1 MEIKINHIINSIL
14 YPVSILIIIYYIFHW
29 INNNNK
35 LKNVLQEE
43 YQQMENKDNNPYINQ
58 NIYNQF
64 NEKNNLDRIK
74 SKNNNNK
81 DNNDD
86 NNNKDNNNDNNNESF
101 VDVFCKEPEDVNKK
115 INEYIDE
122 YSGKVKELTHELGTI
137 NNPLVNRLNTEKCDT
152 YFKDR
157 YNLKNLGHY
166 NEDDNDEYET
176 YDLNAKKEKIE
187 NLNYPKRKD
196 LHIYGKYKWDT
207 KDKKRMNSFID
218 KIKESNIDNFN
229 NVKWYNEIEKDL
241 ELPKDFNTSTT
252 NDEIIDSRV
261 RSPMDI
267 RTDYI
272 PYFYN
277 CQRPYYECHTRNKPI
292 DLQDKKPYNINMDNI
307 RQELNIEEDY
317 SKLSKEE
324 VSKLNST
331 TNILKN
337 NISPYNLD
345 DNLKMSKLN

>member
-1 MEIKINHIINSIL
+1 MDIKINHIINSIL
-14 YPVSILIIIYYIFHW
+14 YPISIIILIYYIFHW
-29 INNNNK
+29 MNNNNK

-43 YQQMENKDNNPYINQ
+43 YQQMVNKYNNPYINQ
-58 NIYNQF
+58 NIYNKL
-64 NEKNNLDRIK
+64 NKKNNLNGIK
-74 SKNNNNK
+74 SKNNNN
-81 DNNDD
+81 N
-86 NNNKDNNNDNNNESF
+86 NNNDSF
-101 VDVFCKEPEDVNKK
+101 VDVFCKDPKDVNTK

-122 YSGKVKELTHELGTI
+122 HSGKVKELTYELGTI

-157 YNLKNLGHY
+157 YNLNNLGHY
-166 NEDDNDEYET
+166 NEDDNDEYEI
-176 YDLNAKKEKIE
+176 YDLNSEKDKIQ

-218 KIKESNIDNFN
+218 NIKESNIDNFN

-241 ELPKDFNTSTT
+241 ELPKDFNKSTT
-252 NDEIIDSRV
+252 NNEIIDSRV
-261 RSPMDI
+261 RTPMDI

-277 CQRPYYECHTRNKPI
+277 CQRPYYECHTRIKPK
-292 DLQDKKPYNINMDNI
+292 DLKDKNPYNINIDNM
-307 RQELNIEEDY
+307 RQELNLEEDY
-317 SKLSKEE
+317 SKLSMEE
-324 VSKLNST
+324 RNKLNTT

-337 NISPYNLD
+337 KISPYNLD

>member
-1 MEIKINHIINSIL
+1 MEIKINHIINSII
-14 YPVSILIIIYYIFHW
+14 YPISLLIIIYNIFHW
-29 INNNNK
+29 INNSNN

-43 YQQMENKDNNPYINQ
+43 YQQMINKNNNPYINQ
-58 NIYNQF
+58 NIYYKLN
-64 NEKNNLDRIK
+64 KKTNLDDIK
-74 SKNNNNK
+74 TQNNILNNK
-81 DNNDD
+81 SNNDT
-86 NNNKDNNNDNNNESF
+86 F
-101 VDVFCKEPEDVNKK
+101 ADVFCKDPEDINKK

-137 NNPLVNRLNTEKCDT
+137 NNPLVNRLNTEKCDK

-157 YNLKNLGHY
+157 YNLKNLGHF

-196 LHIYGKYKWDT
+196 LHIYGKYKWNT

-218 KIKESNIDNFN
+218 NIKESNIDNFN
-229 NVKWYNEIEKDL
+229 TIKWYDEIEKDI
-241 ELPKDFNTSTT
+241 ELPKDFSISTT
-252 NDEIIDSRV
+252 NQEIIDSRV

-277 CQRPYYECHTRNKPI
+277 CQRPYYECHTRIKPK
-292 DLQDKKPYNINMDNI
+292 DLQDKNPYSISIDNM
-307 RQELNIEEDY
+307 RQELNMKEDY
-317 SKLSKEE
+317 SKLSAKELN
-324 VSKLNST
+324 KLNST
-331 TNILKN
+331 NNILKN
-337 NISPYNLD
+337 KISPYNLD